1 MCLEGSFAM
10 SRNSSTIWLP
20 RSRRSPAIARQRV
33 SVLLSSVPDGKR
45 FLDSGLVVAT
55 ELVTNAVLHG
65 TPVGRLI
72 YFALDVD
79 SARLRIE
86 VHDARGDHLPAISA
100 PGLDGETGRG
110 LRLVDS
116 LTKRWGCCP
125 RQPVGKIVWGEVAA

>member
-1 MCLEGSFAM
+1 M
-10 SRNSSTIWLP
+10 SRNSSAVWLP
-20 RSRRSPAIARQRV
+20 RSRRSPAIARQRL
-33 SVLLSSVPDGKR
+33 SVLLSASPDGKR

-65 TPVGRLI
+65 TPVGHLI
-72 YFALDVD
+72 YLALDVD
-79 SARLRIE
+79 PTRLRIE

-125 RQPVGKIVWGEVAA
+125 RRPVGKIVWGEVAA

>member
-1 MCLEGSFAM
+1 M

-33 SVLLSSVPDGKR
+33 SALLSSVPDGRR
-45 FLDSGLVVAT
+45 FLDSGLVVTT
-55 ELVTNAVLHG
+55 ELVTNAVLYG
-65 TPVGRLI
+65 TPMGRLI
-72 YFALDVD
+72 YFAIDVD
-79 SARLRIE
+79 STRLRIE
-86 VHDARGDHLPAISA
+86 VHDALGDRKPLLSA

-125 RQPVGKIVWGEVAA
+125 RRPVGKIVWGEVIA